1 MFGFGLFDGAIEREC
16 AMIMSAGSAV
26 RQNYSW
32 FLDERSQTDGRHLT
46 NAGWSEWTAAMCGPR
61 AVDDLYQ
68 RIMRFC
74 RETPDRWALSDY
86 YNAVDGRRIGFEG
99 RAQMGGFAASVFLK
113 QHPKGLLHLHQ
124 SRGEVSA

>member
-61 AVDDLYQ
+61 AVDDLY
-68 RIMRFC
+68 R
-74 RETPDRWALSDY
+74 
-86 YNAVDGRRIGFEG
+86 
-99 RAQMGGFAASVFLK
+99 SVFIIYIRYIRRFTYK
-113 QHPKGLLHLHQ
+113 FYIQIY
-124 SRGEVSA
+124 RI